1 MHIEITQIMVV
12 FVTLLSAVMTGILF
26 PLIRSK
32 VSAARWELMK
42 EFAVAGVQAAEI
54 LLGAGNG
61 KKKFE
66 QAKRI
71 SSSNAKSME
80 SKSMRMPFRLPSKM
94 RGSHWDWMKSILK
107 NRLLQQ
113 KGGENV
119 GDSQRRSV
127 SGTTEGTR

>member
-32 VSAARWELMK
+32 VSAAQWELIK

-61 KKKFE
+61 KEKFE
-66 QAKRI
+66 QAKRYI
-71 SSSNAKSME
+71 EQQCKKYGIKMDADAIQVAIENAWKDLGLDKKE
-80 SKSMRMPFRLPSKM
+80 
-94 RGSHWDWMKSILK
+94 
-107 NRLLQQ
+107 
-113 KGGENV
+113 EAV
-119 GDSQRRSV
+119 
-127 SGTTEGTR
+127 

>member
-32 VSAARWELMK
+32 VSAAQWELIK

-61 KKKFE
+61 KEKFE
-66 QAKRI
+66 QAKRYI
-71 SSSNAKSME
+71 EQQCKKYGIKMDADAIQVAVENAWKDLGLDKKE
-80 SKSMRMPFRLPSKM
+80 
-94 RGSHWDWMKSILK
+94 
-107 NRLLQQ
+107 
-113 KGGENV
+113 EAA
-119 GDSQRRSV
+119 
-127 SGTTEGTR
+127 

>member
-32 VSAARWELMK
+32 VSAAQWELIK

-61 KKKFE
+61 KEKFE
-66 QAKRI
+66 QAKRYI
-71 SSSNAKSME
+71 EQQCKKYGIKMDADAIQVAIENAWKALGLDKKE
-80 SKSMRMPFRLPSKM
+80 
-94 RGSHWDWMKSILK
+94 
-107 NRLLQQ
+107 
-113 KGGENV
+113 EAA
-119 GDSQRRSV
+119 
-127 SGTTEGTR
+127 

>member
-32 VSAARWELMK
+32 VSAARWELK

-66 QAKRI
+66 QAKRYI
-71 SSSNAKSME
+71 EQQCKEHGIKINADAIQVAIENAWKSLGLDE
-80 SKSMRMPFRLPSKM
+80 KHPEK
-94 RGSHWDWMKSILK
+94 
-107 NRLLQQ
+107 
-113 KGGENV
+113 
-119 GDSQRRSV
+119 
-127 SGTTEGTR
+127 

>member
-1 MHIEITQIMVV
+1 MHIEITQIIVV

-42 EFAVAGVQAAEI
+42 ER
-54 LLGAGNG
+54 
-61 KKKFE
+61 KFYWE
-66 QAKRI
+66 PGTERKNLNKPSGI